1 MFLKTSL
8 WKPLLSLCSPCPC
21 PKLLSGGAC
30 LKPVTM
36 QAASLG
42 THVQ

>member
-8 WKPLLSLCSPCPC
+8 WKALLSRCSPCAH
-21 PKLLSGGAC
+21 PKLLPGGAC

-36 QAASLG
+36 QGASLG